1 MPQSGDPDLRALQA
15 ARRMSHGQQLARA
28 ASKFPDQEAFRF
40 LGRSLGFAALDER
53 VSRLARWLA
62 DRGVDK
68 GDRVALLLPNG
79 LEFVEAFFACGRLGA
94 ICVPVNFRLVADE
107 IAYILRSSGARVLLT
122 HADFRDAVARA
133 SGEAPDL
140 EACLAVGELEAAVP
154 VHPWAETEAT
164 PAMPPDV
171 DVADHDPCCLMYTS
185 GTTGRPKGAL
195 LSHFNLFMNSMH
207 GMIEQRIVG
216 SDEVWLAGLPLFHI
230 GGLNGMLPY
239 VLTGGTTILWP
250 TGHFDAREA
259 VDELERSQVTGC
271 FFVATQ
277 WQDVCAVAAER
288 PRSFAL
294 RRIAWGASPAL
305 PSTLEAMARTFGEIP
320 IYTFFGQTEMSS
332 VTCVLHGEDFEHKP
346 GSVGRPC
353 INVEARIVDD
363 DMKDVA
369 SGEVGEIV
377 YRAPTVMQGYWND
390 PEATAEA
397 FRGGWFHSGDLVRA
411 DEDGYIWV
419 VDRKKDMIITG
430 GENVYSAEVEAAI
443 DTHPGVAEVAVI
455 GIPDP
460 KWVETPRAII
470 VPTDP
475 ANPPG
480 ADEIIAHC
488 RERLASYKKPSS
500 VIFVKSLPRNA
511 SGKVVKPEL
520 RRLHGAPSQ
529 ESA

>member
-1 MPQSGDPDLRALQA
+1 MSPVPDPDLRALEA

-28 ASKFPDQEAFRF
+28 ASKFPDKEAFRF
-40 LGRSLGFAALDER
+40 LDRSRSFGEVDER
-53 VSRLARWLA
+53 TSRLARWLA
-62 DRGVDK
+62 DHGVAR

-79 LEFVEAFFACGRLGA
+79 LEFVEAFFACARLGA

-107 IAYILRSSGARVLLT
+107 VAYILRSSGATALLG
-122 HADFRDAVARA
+122 HADFAGAIAKGTR
-133 SGEAPDL
+133 ETPDL
-140 EACLAVGELEAAVP
+140 GVCLAVGELEAAVP
-154 VHPWAETEAT
+154 VHPWEEIAST
-164 PAMPPDV
+164 PADPPAV
-171 DVADHDPCCLMYTS
+171 DVGEHDPACLMYTS
-185 GTTGRPKGAL
+185 GTTGRPKGAT
-195 LSHFNLFMNSMH
+195 LSHFNLFMNSLH
-207 GMIEQRIVG
+207 GMIEQRIAG
-216 SDEVWLAGLPLFHI
+216 ADEVWLAGLPLFHI
-230 GGLNGMLPY
+230 GGLNGILPY
-239 VLTGGTTILWP
+239 VMTGGTSILWP

-277 WQDVCAVAAER
+277 WQEVCAIAAER
-288 PRSFAL
+288 PRRFNL

-305 PSTLEAMARTFGEIP
+305 PSTLEAMARTFGDVP
-320 IYTFFGQTEMSS
+320 IFTFFGQTEMSS
-332 VTCVLHGEDFEHKP
+332 VTCVLHGHDFERKP

-363 DMKDVA
+363 EMNDVTP
-369 SGEVGEIV
+369 GDVGEIV

-390 PEATAEA
+390 PGATAEA
-397 FRGGWFHSGDLVRA
+397 FAGGWFHSGDLVRA
-411 DEDGYIWV
+411 DDDGYIWV

-460 KWVETPRAII
+460 RWVETPRAIV
-470 VPTDP
+470 VPADP
-475 ANPPG
+475 EQPPTPE
-480 ADEIIAHC
+480 EIIAHC

-500 VIFVKSLPRNA
+500 VIFVDSLPRNA

-520 RRLHGAPSQ
+520 RRLHGDPAQ